1 MVPQFTNDSYR
12 TTMLQLAFLALLI
25 ILFQC
30 WSEDFT
36 FGLATSAS
44 FRALILVHTG
54 EISTSTSTKARH
66 THAHTWLGSWMT
78 DSARAYAWR
87 LCLCVCL
94 SHECEPGF
102 SAKISFLK
110 EPGEGVVD
118 ISAIKLFHM
127 FDSPR
132 DKAVQDV
139 DFSLQVYRI
148 WCLLYLVTRMSS

>member
-1 MVPQFTNDSYR
+1 MVPQFTNDSYC

-44 FRALILVHTG
+44 FRALILVHIG
-54 EISTSTSTKARH
+54 EISTSTSTSTNARH

-87 LCLCVCL
+87 LCLWVCL
-94 SHECEPGF
+94 SHECKPGF
-102 SAKISFLK
+102 SAQISFLK

-139 DFSLQVYRI
+139 DFSLQV
-148 WCLLYLVTRMSS
+148 